1 MLLLVPIIGSSEEN
15 FDHDQEHEQEKSE
28 QATFEAISSLVV
40 SVGSDRRDSLCP

>member
-1 MLLLVPIIGSSEEN
+1 MLLLVLIIGSLEEN

-40 SVGSDRRDSLCP
+40 SVGSEWQDLLCL